1 MAWAAVAGAAVG
13 VVGGGLLADDYGAEG
28 ANDAAAAASR
38 LQAEIAKDQWDRYK
52 QIYAPL
58 EQSFVNESQNYDS
71 PDNYRRA
78 AGEAQATVA
87 SQFAKAR
94 DRLQRTPGLD
104 PSTGAYQAG
113 TLGLELGQAATDA
126 TQQNAARQ
134 MVRDKARAY
143 KTDAISLGKNL
154 PANAATSLSNVANN
168 SLSQAQF
175 GMEFAGQQARGI
187 GNLVGYGF
195 QAAQKNGWLGLGNS
209 GTPIQEYAGKLTSTY
224 DPASTYYPEGA
235 I

>member
-1 MAWAAVAGAAVG
+1 MAFVIGGTIAGS
-13 VVGGGLLADDYGAEG
+13 LLADDYGAEG

-38 LQAEIAKDQWDRYK
+38 LQAEIAKDQWNKYK
-52 QIYAPL
+52 EIYQPM
-58 EQSFVNESQNYDS
+58 EREFVNESQNYDS

-143 KTDAISLGKNL
+143 KTDAISLGKNM
-154 PANAATSLSNVANN
+154 PANSATSLSNVADN

-175 GMEFAGQQARGI
+175 GMKFAGQQARGI
-187 GNLVGYGF
+187 GNLVGYGL
-195 QAAQKNGWLGLGNS
+195 QAINGAGGYNHNTNPTYGQPAGRAFDFS
-209 GTPIQEYAGKLTSTY
+209 DNMQEFG
-224 DPASTYYPEGA
+224 